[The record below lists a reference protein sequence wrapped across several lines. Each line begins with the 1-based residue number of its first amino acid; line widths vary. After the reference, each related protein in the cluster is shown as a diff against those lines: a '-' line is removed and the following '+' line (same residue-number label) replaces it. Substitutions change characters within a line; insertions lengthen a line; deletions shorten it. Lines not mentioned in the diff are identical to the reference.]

1 MVSAIY
7 IIIMIQYIDAVR
19 GTCYC
24 RREEEENGCIYFQEH
39 RREEIKAEKDSTY
52 IADVVSHGR

>member
-1 MVSAIY
+1 
-7 IIIMIQYIDAVR
+7 MIQYIDAVR